1 MKVGKG
7 IWVNRAELEGILW
20 YISVGS
26 EPENTAIM
34 NCCLCKEEREVR
46 CMEKRYNK
54 RKYIVIILLSV
65 IAVGLCG
72 GLFWYL
78 GRRETENAVAADS
91 GNIGNGAAGS
101 QDGASR
107 QGDEVKEATNQQAEV
122 PAEGLGM
129 VSDGSTEDGEATDD
143 QESGQKD
150 AEPKD
155 EMSGVQG
162 SSQNGGMESE
172 SEPSGE
178 QNGGMEPES
187 KPSGSPESGQGG
199 DSKSEPE
206 GGMNPEQSQEPPVE
220 QENGEPK
227 EYNPQPE
234 QTQQGTGNPQGGEK
248 RSDGAIYVPGF
259 GWIEDS
265 GEANSTTVAPN
276 AGTGDAVGDM

>member
-1 MKVGKG
+1 
-7 IWVNRAELEGILW
+7 
-20 YISVGS
+20 
-26 EPENTAIM
+26 
-34 NCCLCKEEREVR
+34 
-46 CMEKRYNK
+46 MEKRYNK

-78 GRRETENAVAADS
+78 GRRDTENSVVADS
-91 GNIGNGAAGS
+91 GNIGNGEPGF
-101 QDGASR
+101 QDGTSR
-107 QGDEVKEATNQQAEV
+107 QGDEVKEATDQQTEV
-122 PAEGLGM
+122 SAEGLGM
-129 VSDGSTEDGEATDD
+129 VSEGSAEAKGSLPENGEATDD

-150 AEPKD
+150 TEPKD
-155 EMSGVQG
+155 ETSGIQG
-162 SSQNGGMESE
+162 VS
-172 SEPSGE
+172 

-199 DSKSEPE
+199 DSKSEPD
-206 GGMNPEQSQEPPVE
+206 GGMNLEQSQEPPVE

-227 EYNPQPE
+227 EHNPQPE
-234 QTQQGTGNPQGGEK
+234 QSQQGTGNPQGGEK

>member
-26 EPENTAIM
+26 ELENTAIM

-78 GRRETENAVAADS
+78 GRRDTENAVVADS
-91 GNIGNGAAGS
+91 ENIGNGEAGS
-101 QDGASR
+101 QDRASR

-122 PAEGLGM
+122 PAERLGM
-129 VSDGSTEDGEATDD
+129 VSDGSAEEGEAIDG

-155 EMSGVQG
+155 EMSGIQG
-162 SSQNGGMESE
+162 ASQNGGIESE

-178 QNGGMEPES
+178 QNGGMEPGI
-187 KPSGSPESGQGG
+187 KPSGSQESGQRG
-199 DSKSEPE
+199 DSKSEPD
-206 GGMNPEQSQEPPVE
+206 GGMNLEQSQEPPVE

-227 EYNPQPE
+227 EHNP
-234 QTQQGTGNPQGGEK
+234 QQGTGNPQGGEK

-265 GEANSTTVAPN
+265 GETNSTTVAPN